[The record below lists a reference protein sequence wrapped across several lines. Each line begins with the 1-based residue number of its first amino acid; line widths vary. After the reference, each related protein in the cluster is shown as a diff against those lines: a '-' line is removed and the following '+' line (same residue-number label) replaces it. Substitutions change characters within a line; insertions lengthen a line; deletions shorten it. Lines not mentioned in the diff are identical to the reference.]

1 MELLVLYTHPC
12 HNTKK
17 SKAGVRQER
26 GLLREQKCGV
36 LLTSGPAFVRNELN
50 SHLICLMDAIIICC
64 CSDPSHLELEVLCE
78 VVSFKLPILQL
89 RKWGQ
94 SHGQFIEV

>member
-1 MELLVLYTHPC
+1 MLYTHPC
-12 HNTKK
+12 PDTKK

-26 GLLREQKCGV
+26 GLLREQNCRV
-36 LLTSGPAFVRNELN
+36 LTSGPAFVRNELN
-50 SHLICLMDAIIICC
+50 SHLICLMDVIIICC
-64 CSDPSHLELEVLCE
+64 CGDPSHLELEVLCE